1 MDPFATDADASPG
14 AEPNESEGILS
25 LNLVLTAHTISRYSM
40 FLRRQR
46 TSRPARQQLGATTA
60 RTTFPGPVFTPE
72 DHQEFNRVY
81 GEDMRALATRIRT
94 NVDNAVVQFQRTTTH
109 PGLCVTTSSNVLERS
124 TLTAH
129 KTYTIDSRGAS
140 HPLQHGYLLR
150 TCVGTKLGTYL
161 LNKGNGFI
169 VTTFGPNVGIP
180 CITTSVSM
188 QFILDTEG
196 SP

>member
-25 LNLVLTAHTISRYSM
+25 LNLVLTAHTISQYSM
-40 FLRRQR
+40 FIRRHR
-46 TSRPARQQLGATTA
+46 ASRPRKQLAATTA
-60 RTTFPGPVFTPE
+60 RTTFPGPVSTPE

-81 GEDMRALATRIRT
+81 GEDVYALATRIRT
-94 NVDNAVVQFQRTTTH
+94 NVDNAVVQFQRTTAH

-129 KTYTIDSRGAS
+129 NTYTIDSRGAS
-140 HPLQHGYLLR
+140 HPLQHGYILR

>member
-1 MDPFATDADASPG
+1 MDPFATDAGASPG

-140 HPLQHGYLLR
+140 HPLQHGCILC

-161 LNKGNGFI
+161 LNKGSGFI
-169 VTTFGPNVGIP
+169 VTTFGPNIGNPVHNHLGLHAVHP
-180 CITTSVSM
+180 
-188 QFILDTEG
+188 
-196 SP
+196 

>member
-1 MDPFATDADASPG
+1 
-14 AEPNESEGILS
+14 
-25 LNLVLTAHTISRYSM
+25 
-40 FLRRQR
+40 
-46 TSRPARQQLGATTA
+46 
-60 RTTFPGPVFTPE
+60 
-72 DHQEFNRVY
+72 
-81 GEDMRALATRIRT
+81 MRALATRIRT
-94 NVDNAVVQFQRTTTH
+94 NVDNAVVQFQHTTTH

-129 KTYTIDSRGAS
+129 QTYNIDSCGAS
-140 HPLQHGYLLR
+140 HPLQHGYILR

-161 LNKGNGFI
+161 LNKGNEFI

-196 SP
+196 SPWYTTTHAYSGKPQFQPTTNAHREGLYQENQRQ